1 MNTLASIASIGVG
14 ASVGASCRYYIGVL
28 SIQYLGKAFP
38 YGTLISNVVG
48 CFIAGI
54 LVVVI
59 LEKLLLSETYRLM
72 LFIGLTGSLTTMS
85 TLSYESLE
93 MLSGGNYGQVLLNIL
108 LNIGLSLLA
117 AGLGVILAKYGF
129 NLAQS

>member
-14 ASVGASCRYYIGVL
+14 ATVGASCRYYIGVL
-28 SIQYLGKAFP
+28 SLQYLGKMLP

-48 CFIAGI
+48 SLIAGI

-72 LFIGLTGSLTTMS
+72 LLVGLTGSLTTMS
-85 TLSYESLE
+85 ALSLESLE
-93 MLSGGNYGQVLLNIL
+93 MLSGGNYGQALLNIL

-117 AGLGVILAKYGF
+117 AGLGVMLAKYGF

>member
-1 MNTLASIASIGVG
+1 MNTLATIASIGVG
-14 ASVGASCRYYIGVL
+14 ATVGASSRYYIGVL

-48 CFIAGI
+48 SFIAGI

-72 LFIGLTGSLTTMS
+72 LLVGLTGSLTTMS
-85 TLSYESLE
+85 TLSFESLE
-93 MLSGGNYGQVLLNIL
+93 MLSGGSYGQALLNIL

-117 AGLGVILAKYGF
+117 ASLGVILAKYGF

>member
-14 ASVGASCRYYIGVL
+14 ATVGASCRYYIGVL
-28 SIQYLGKAFP
+28 SLQYLGKMLP
-38 YGTLISNVVG
+38 YGTLISNVIG
-48 CFIAGI
+48 SFIAGI

-72 LFIGLTGSLTTMS
+72 LLVGLTGSLTTMS
-85 TLSYESLE
+85 TLSFESLE
-93 MLSGGNYGQVLLNIL
+93 MLGGGNYGQALLNIL

-117 AGLGVILAKYGF
+117 AGLGVMLAKYGF
-129 NLAQS
+129 SLAQS

>member
-14 ASVGASCRYYIGVL
+14 ATVGASCRYYIGVL
-28 SIQYLGKAFP
+28 SLQYLGKALP

-48 CFIAGI
+48 SFIAGI

-72 LFIGLTGSLTTMS
+72 LLIGLTGSLTTMS
-85 TLSYESLE
+85 TLSFESIE
-93 MLSGGNYGQVLLNIL
+93 MLSGGNYGQALLNIL

-117 AGLGVILAKYGF
+117 AGLGVMLAKYGF
-129 NLAQS
+129 SLAQS

>member
-1 MNTLASIASIGVG
+1 MNTLVSIASIGVG
-14 ASVGASCRYYIGVL
+14 ATVGASCRYYIGVL
-28 SIQYLGKAFP
+28 SIQYLGKGFP

-48 CFIAGI
+48 SFIAGI

-72 LFIGLTGSLTTMS
+72 LLVGLTGSLTTMS
-85 TLSYESLE
+85 TLSFESLE
-93 MLSGGNYGQVLLNIL
+93 MLSGGSYGQVLLNIL

-117 AGLGVILAKYGF
+117 ACLGVMLAKYGF